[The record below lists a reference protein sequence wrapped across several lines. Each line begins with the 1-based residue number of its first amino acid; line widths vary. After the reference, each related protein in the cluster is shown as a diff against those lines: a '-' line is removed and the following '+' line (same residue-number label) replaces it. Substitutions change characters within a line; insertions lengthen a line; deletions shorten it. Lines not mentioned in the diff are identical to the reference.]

1 MKVLHIN
8 VSAIC
13 DRFYLTFFG
22 KLKNRNIFQSV
33 YVPYSSQEY
42 SSKVANEI
50 NHRYDNKGIEIK
62 LMPIKN
68 RSDRIFYLKK
78 IRKYQ
83 KVLKKEFK
91 VTDFSVLHAHSL
103 YSDGGVAYSIY
114 KEYGIPYIVA
124 VRGTD
129 TEYFM
134 KYYKWLNIFAKEIL
148 DNAAKI
154 IFISPDLKHRTI
166 ELLYG
171 GEENKI
177 PWFHNCE
184 IIPNGVDDFWL
195 QNRADEKVLQNKK
208 QINILQVSRLI
219 KAKNVD
225 KSVLAIKQLRDK
237 GIEVDFYIA
246 GKGNKENNIKE
257 IIKKTHLEEY
267 VHLLGFVEDKKDL
280 LNLYRKCDIFLMP
293 SIGETFGIS
302 YVEALTQGLP
312 VIGLKGTGVGAYFE
326 KEQVGCFIG
335 EPTPEQI
342 VSGVEKII
350 KNYELLSKN
359 AIAQIEQFNWKK
371 IIDIYTKLY
380 KIAEESRM

>member
-13 DRFYLTFFG
+13 DRFYLTFFAN
-22 KLKNRNIFQSV
+22 LKKMNIEQAV
-33 YVPYSSQEY
+33 YVPFRNIEY
-42 SSKVANEI
+42 SPKKQSSVVNSY
-50 NHRYDNKGIEIK
+50 RSKGIEIK
-62 LMPIKN
+62 LLPIKN
-68 RSDRIFYLKK
+68 TADRVLYYKK
-78 IRKYQ
+78 IRKYTS
-83 KVLKKEFK
+83 VLKREFNIR
-91 VTDFSVLHAHSL
+91 TYSLLHAHSL
-103 YSDGGVAYSIY
+103 YSDGGVAYRIY

-134 KYYKWLNIFAKEIL
+134 KYFKWLNKFAKNIL

-171 GEENKI
+171 GDEKKI
-177 PWFHNCE
+177 SWFHKCD

-195 QNRADEKVLQNKK
+195 GNKGEEKELQNKSH
-208 QINILQVSRLI
+208 INILQVSRLI

-237 GIEVDFYIA
+237 GIKAYFYIA
-246 GKGNKENNIKE
+246 GSGNEEHNIKE
-257 IIKKTHLEEY
+257 IIKINHLEEY
-267 VHLLGFVEDKKDL
+267 VHLLGFVADKKEL

-302 YVEALTQGLP
+302 YVEAMTQGLP
-312 VIGLKGTGVGAYFE
+312 VIGLKGMGVGAYFREE
-326 KEQVGCFIG
+326 KVGCFIE

-342 VSGVEKII
+342 VAGVEEII
-350 KNYELLSKN
+350 NSYELLSRN
-359 AIAQIEQFNWKK
+359 AIAQTQQFNWTN
-371 IIDIYTKLY
+371 IIGIYMDLY
-380 KIAEESRM
+380 KTTIESRI